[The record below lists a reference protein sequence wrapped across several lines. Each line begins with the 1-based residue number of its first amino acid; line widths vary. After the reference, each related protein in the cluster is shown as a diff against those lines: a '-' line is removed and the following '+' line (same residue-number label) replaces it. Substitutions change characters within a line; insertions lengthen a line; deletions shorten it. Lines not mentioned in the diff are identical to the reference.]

1 MVPKPVNHLSQST
14 IAVGRWCVITE
25 HTGQDFEHHGREEVV
40 IGGEMCCVVR
50 FFVTHLVS
58 QKPTTTHHLTSSSS
72 PHLSSLVTHEQAEH
86 RCVEGAWETAE
97 QVGDDPDARAPLSA
111 DLGCSSEYS
120 IE

>member
-58 QKPTTTHHLTSSSS
+58 QNPQPHIISHH
-72 PHLSSLVTHEQAEH
+72 HRHHHISSLVTHEQAEH